1 MTSSLKISARLI
13 LIKELIMHNLL
24 LRDGKSSSLYFSYM
38 NRLGLRLECLG
49 SFLVLCAAIFANIAK
64 DSLSAGLVGLS
75 LTYALQVTQSLS
87 WTVRQATEAETNM
100 NCVERIVHY
109 CEHIPQEAPAI
120 IPSNRPPKNWPE
132 HGEIVF
138 TDVEMKY
145 REDLDPVLNG
155 LNLTIAPGEKVGI
168 VGRTG
173 AGKSSMML
181 AIYRIVEL
189 SGGQITIDGIDIS
202 KIGLQDLRSN
212 LSIIPQEPIMFS
224 GTVRF
229 NLDPFNKHD
238 DHEIW
243 DALEKAHLKDVIS
256 DLPNQLD
263 SIVTEGGQNFSVGQ
277 V

>member
-1 MTSSLKISARLI
+1 MQRL
-13 LIKELIMHNLL
+13 
-24 LRDGKSSSLYFSYM
+24 FT
-38 NRLGLRLECLG
+38 
-49 SFLVLCAAIFANIAK
+49 LVNFEIF
-64 DSLSAGLVGLS
+64 D
-75 LTYALQVTQSLS
+75 
-87 WTVRQATEAETNM
+87 
-100 NCVERIVHY
+100 
-109 CEHIPQEAPAI
+109 
-120 IPSNRPPKNWPE
+120 
-132 HGEIVF
+132 
-138 TDVEMKY
+138 
-145 REDLDPVLNG
+145 
-155 LNLTIAPGEKVGI
+155 GEKVGI